1 MIEKKKNESSA
12 HIRSMSI
19 PTTPQSKGLMYVNA
33 QVNEKPTKARV
44 DIDLTHNFVFVEKTK
59 NL

>member
-1 MIEKKKNESSA
+1 MIKKKKNEGNA
-12 HIRSMSI
+12 HIRSMSV
-19 PTTPQSKGLMYVNA
+19 PKTPQSKGLMYVNA

-44 DIDLTHNFVFVEKTK
+44 DIDVTHNFVSVEKTK

>member
-1 MIEKKKNESSA
+1 MIEKKKNESNA

-19 PTTPQSKGLMYVNA
+19 PKTPQSKGLMYVNA

-44 DIDLTHNFVFVEKTK
+44 DIDLTHNFVSVEKTK